1 MRNLCDSLLVFIVL
15 CAAGGVW
22 AKESPDLVMLWPN
35 QSNPTLK
42 LTFAK
47 FQQLSEA
54 YEGKKSYAADV
65 TIQNLTDKHIDR
77 ASFTV
82 YFFDKQKVRI
92 GDTSLQVHDLGPKQ
106 QVKDSLQFFSIGWPA
121 TLELKARNDAAGIPR
136 KTDTVPLKI
145 ITVPAGANLKVD
157 GHDAGVSPKTVNLSV
172 GNHILDFTKEGYAPG
187 STPVEITGDEAP
199 GGSITIEL
207 GGLSHDTLELR
218 DGSVLLGDFV
228 SASMTEVVFS
238 TNGEARKIDRN
249 RVKKILLVER
259 EIVPQEPV
267 STVK

>member
-77 ASFTV
+77 A
-82 YFFDKQKVRI
+82 
-92 GDTSLQVHDLGPKQ
+92 
-106 QVKDSLQFFSIGWPA
+106 SIGWPA

>member
-1 MRNLCDSLLVFIVL
+1 M
-15 CAAGGVW
+15 
-22 AKESPDLVMLWPN
+22 MWPN
-35 QSNPTLK
+35 QGNPTLK
-42 LTFAK
+42 LTFTR

-54 YEGKKSYAADV
+54 YEGKTSYSADV
-65 TIQNLTDKHIDR
+65 TIQNLTSRRIER

-92 GDTSLQVHDLGPKQ
+92 GDTSLMVEDLGPQQ
-106 QVKDSLQFFSIGWPA
+106 QVKDSLQFFSVGWPA
-121 TLELKARNDAAGIPR
+121 TLELQARNDAGGIPR
-136 KTDTVPLKI
+136 KTSTVPLKI
-145 ITVPAGANLKVD
+145 ITVPAGANFKVD
-157 GHDAGVSPKTVNLSV
+157 GQDAGVSPKTVYLSV
-172 GNHILDFTKEGYAPG
+172 GSHNLAFSKEGYAPG

-207 GGLSHDTLELR
+207 GGLSRDTLELR

-228 SASMTEVVFS
+228 SATMTEVVFS
-238 TNGEARKIDRN
+238 INGEKQKIERN

-267 STVK
+267 TTVK